1 LINILIGKVRGDQS
15 TAAAAMQWRAITL
28 AILPRSPLMFD
39 PVFVAP
45 FSATLTTFALIAGT
59 ILSIAPVLPVM
70 FNANLRLG
78 AAAATAQQLA
88 RLRVGV
94 IPIGPTVLYSLI
106 NATAALASLNQDAAR
121 RGFGPPISLMKT
133 EQALSGIEPILH
145 CHKFAAV
152 EFTQSV
158 PISGS
163 AHRPARTSWHL

>member
-1 LINILIGKVRGDQS
+1 
-15 TAAAAMQWRAITL
+15 MQWRAITL
-28 AILPRSPLMFD
+28 AILPASPLMFD
-39 PVFVAP
+39 AVFIIP
-45 FSATLTTFALIAGT
+45 LSATLTAFALIARF
-59 ILSIAPVLPVM
+59 ILSIRPGLPVM
-70 FNANLRLG
+70 FNTLFRLS

-88 RLRVGV
+88 RLRAGV

-106 NATAALASLNQDAAR
+106 DGTAALASLNQEAAR
-121 RGFGPPISLMKT
+121 RGFRPPISLMKT

-152 EFTQSV
+152 EFTKSV